1 MIGKIMFDRYYFVSP
16 FIESG
21 HFYFK
26 NGILFDIIICIH
38 FIIFSD
44 MKDLC
49 FKIFKINGLCLKLI
63 LVLIG
68 FTYYVILDFFFAVSL
83 FGQTSS
89 NLDKK
94 RNSIFEQ
101 HPYYIK
107 AKSSSQNH
115 SNSDNIKINALKKQQ
130 WTGEKVSRLMEYKI
144 STNDQPIQV
153 DEINIED
160 YFQLS
165 YRINGQGLIKFQDGS
180 WVYLISNSNHNNSKV
195 GDLTIA
201 IDDQGNK
208 YTNDGHICGGL
219 VHSAS
224 KDKIPV
230 EHADHFLKYFK
241 SDADDQQWK
250 EIKIINNSKLQSTHH
265 HAHSI

>member
-1 MIGKIMFDRYYFVSP
+1 MDNLY
-16 FIESG
+16 
-21 HFYFK
+21 
-26 NGILFDIIICIH
+26 
-38 FIIFSD
+38 
-44 MKDLC
+44 
-49 FKIFKINGLCLKLI
+49 FKIFKMNGLWLKLNH
-63 LVLIG
+63 VLIG
-68 FTYYVILDFFFAVSL
+68 FTYYVILSFFFAISL
-83 FGQTSS
+83 SGQTSS

-94 RNSIFEQ
+94 RNSFFEQ

-107 AKSSSQNH
+107 AQSSSQNH
-115 SNSDNIKINALKKQQ
+115 SNSDNLKINPLKRQQ
-130 WTGEKVSRLMEYKI
+130 WTVETVSRLKDYKI

-180 WVYLISNSNHNNSKV
+180 WVYLISNSIHNNSEV

-201 IDDQGNK
+201 IDSQGNK

-219 VHSAS
+219 IHFVS

-230 EHADHFLKYFK
+230 EHADHFFKYFK
-241 SDADDQQWK
+241 SGTDDQQWK
-250 EIKIINNSKLQSTHH
+250 EIKIKNNSKF
-265 HAHSI
+265 